1 MRRVQMS
8 ESVFYLVIFLFTT
21 YTISLQSAVFL
32 KHRDAVRI
40 LRHRR
45 ANYFLEEVMPGDLE
59 RECYEEICSKEEAAE
74 IFQSREKTTEF
85 WYRYQSQS
93 KCHENVCFN
102 KGVCTVNEG
111 RYTCV
116 CPPHYTGTHCE
127 TEVFECEYKN
137 GGCLHYCR
145 DAQPVGSNV
154 TCSCADGY
162 DLEEDRKTCQVTAQY
177 PCGKQWT
184 QGFLLRSLL
193 DDINHTHTA
202 EDPNRYLTNNTQF
215 KPNHTHSLENTTH
228 PLYNISTS
236 DGSDDKRI
244 VGGML
249 QRQGGSPWQA
259 LLRNK
264 DENGYCG
271 GTLISQR
278 WVVTA
283 AHCLQETP
291 DHVTLGD
298 YDKFRRDEDEQRIKV
313 EKVVAHPH
321 FHDYTFDSDIA
332 LLYLAEPVVFSSVVS
347 PVCLPNAHLA
357 KRLEKPGEN
366 GLVTGWGA
374 TRYLGRASRFLMKVS
389 LPVVDQKDCM
399 DSTDQVITDNMF
411 CAGFLH
417 AEKDACS
424 GDSGGPFVVNYR
436 GTWFLT
442 GVVSWGEQCA
452 ANGKYGVYTRISN
465 FLHWIGD
472 EMKKH
477 EETIGKNNKQTTT
490 NSTRRSYS

>member
-1 MRRVQMS
+1 MRVQMS
-8 ESVFYLVIFLFTT
+8 ESVFCLVIFLFTT

-102 KGVCTVNEG
+102 RGVCTISEG
-111 RYTCV
+111 RYKCV

-145 DAQPVGSNV
+145 DAQPVGSSV

-162 DLEEDRKTCQVTAQY
+162 DLEEDGKTCEVKAQY

-184 QGFLLRSLL
+184 QGFLLRSLP
-193 DDINHTHTA
+193 DDLNHNHTS
-202 EDPNRYLTNNTQF
+202 EDPKHYLTNNTQF
-215 KPNHTHSLENTTH
+215 KPNHTHSLENATH
-228 PLYNISTS
+228 PLYNISA
-236 DGSDDKRI
+236 SDDSDRRI

-271 GTLISQR
+271 GTLINLR
-278 WVVTA
+278 WVITA

-298 YDKFRRDEDEQRIKV
+298 YDKFRPDEGEQKIKV

-321 FHDYTFDSDIA
+321 YHDYTFDSDIA
-332 LLYLAEPVVFSSVVS
+332 LLYLAKPVVFSSVVS
-347 PVCLPNAHLA
+347 PACLPNVQLA
-357 KRLEKPGEN
+357 KRLERPGEN
-366 GLVTGWGA
+366 GLVSGWGA
-374 TRYLGRASRFLMKVS
+374 TSYLGRASRFLMKVS

-411 CAGFLH
+411 CAGYLH

-452 ANGKYGVYTRISN
+452 ADGKYGVYTRISN

-477 EETIGKNNKQTTT
+477 EETINKNNKQTST
-490 NSTRRSYS
+490 NSTLRSYS